1 MTASDSALISQ
12 VAAARSGGPNAADE
26 PVAVTVLGA
35 GSVVTEY
42 YLPALAATGMART
55 LTICDL
61 DAGGLAQAA
70 SLMPGADVVAT
81 DFRGLLSRP
90 SPLAAVDRELVIVA
104 LPNHLHIEACELAF
118 RPGRR
123 VLCEKPLSLSVD
135 ECRHVSG
142 LAAANASALDV
153 AMVRRY
159 LPSWRLARDVIRAG
173 EIGAITSVEVHDQA
187 PFGWR
192 PRSLGFFAPSAGGIL
207 ADMGVHYLDFLE
219 WVLGPLTPVSYAD
232 DWEGGTESSCS
243 YRLRAGATEVRVE
256 LSRTYRGRTDC
267 IFTGERGTL
276 SIAKACENHVVVQPA
291 GAAPRRVAFDAP
303 FTDAHWPH
311 SLHGAFCQMLRDQQR
326 SMSGAPSTCASA
338 GDAER
343 TGALIEWAYAQ
354 RSGRLASAPATSDEK
369 AEVLVTG
376 ATGFIGGHL
385 VERLAG
391 SGTSV
396 ECLVR
401 SPATVAN
408 LARFGVR
415 LTQADILDRVALDRA
430 VAGKSQVF
438 HLAYGREEKAAAQVT
453 IEATKQIVEAAIAAG
468 VEAVVVLSTA
478 YVFGFPDGSRPVDE
492 SFPYRPY
499 GGTYG
504 TTKAEMERWCLDR
517 ARSSGSTRIV
527 VLNPTNV
534 IGPGG
539 GAYTTL
545 PVELARAGM
554 FGWVDGGRGICN
566 YTYVGNTVDAIVA
579 AATSREAHGQRFII
593 NDGARPWTDVLGP
606 LVAAVAQEIASYT
619 AAELEALS
627 GTSTRFRLGDLGRAI
642 VASREIRAV
651 ARRSQLI
658 QKVGK
663 FEPLRR
669 LVRPERAGPV
679 LPSWATTV
687 GSEPQRAVPPAWLA
701 DLYHTRETIFS
712 AERARTVLGW
722 TPQIDLTTAQAL
734 TLAWLAQA
742 GYLDAVGIAKGE
754 RR

>member
-1 MTASDSALISQ
+1 MTANDSALISH
-12 VAAARSGGPNAADE
+12 VAAARSGRPTAADE
-26 PVAVTVLGA
+26 RVSVTVLGA

-61 DAGGLAQAA
+61 DAEGLSQAT
-70 SLMPGADVVAT
+70 SLMPEADVVAT
-81 DFRGLLSRP
+81 DFRELLSRP
-90 SPLAAVDRELVIVA
+90 PPIAAVDRELVIVA
-104 LPNHLHIEACELAF
+104 LPNHLHIEACELAL

-135 ECRHVSG
+135 ECRHVSD
-142 LAAANASALDV
+142 LAATNASALDV

-173 EIGAITSVEVHDQA
+173 EIGAITSVEVNDRA

-192 PRSLGFFAPSAGGIL
+192 PRALGFFAPSAGGIL
-207 ADMGVHYLDFLE
+207 ADIGVHYLDFLE
-219 WVLGPLTPVSYAD
+219 WVLGPLTPQSYTD
-232 DWEGGTESSCS
+232 DWVGGTESSCS
-243 YRLRAGATEVRVE
+243 YQLRAGASEVRVE
-256 LSRTYRGRTDC
+256 LSRTHRGRTDC
-267 IFTGERGTL
+267 VFTGERGTL
-276 SIAKACENHVVVQPA
+276 RIDKACESHIVVQPA
-291 GAAPRRVAFDAP
+291 GAAPRRVTFDAP
-303 FTDAHWPH
+303 FTDARWPH

-326 SMSGAPSTCASA
+326 SISGVPSTCANA

-354 RSGRLASAPATSDEK
+354 RSGRRASAPAASDEK

-385 VERLAG
+385 IERLAG
-391 SGTSV
+391 SGSAV

-408 LARFGVR
+408 LARFNVR
-415 LTQADILDRVALDRA
+415 LTQASILDRAALDRA
-430 VAGKSQVF
+430 VAGKSRVF
-438 HLAYGREEKAAAQVT
+438 HLAYGRDEKEAAQVT
-453 IEATKQIVEAAIAAG
+453 IEGTKQIVEAAIAAG

-499 GGTYG
+499 GGAYG

-545 PVELARAGM
+545 PVELARAGT
-554 FGWVDGGRGICN
+554 FCWVDGGRGICN

-579 AATSREAHGQRFII
+579 AAASREAHGQRFII

-606 LVAAVAQEIASYT
+606 LVAAVAQEIPSYT
-619 AAELEALS
+619 AAELEALA
-627 GTSTRFRLGDLGRAI
+627 GTAARFRLNDLGRAI
-642 VASREIRAV
+642 VASREVRAV
-651 ARRSQLI
+651 ARRSRLV
-658 QKVGK
+658 QKISK
-663 FEPLRR
+663 FKLLRR
-669 LVRPERAGPV
+669 MVRPEGAGPV
-679 LPSWATTV
+679 LPSWATTA
-687 GSEPQRAVPPAWLA
+687 GSEPQHAAPPSWLA
-701 DLYHTRETIFS
+701 GLYHTHETVFS
-712 AERARTVLGW
+712 AERARNILGW

-742 GYLDAVGIAKGE
+742 GYLDTAGMVE